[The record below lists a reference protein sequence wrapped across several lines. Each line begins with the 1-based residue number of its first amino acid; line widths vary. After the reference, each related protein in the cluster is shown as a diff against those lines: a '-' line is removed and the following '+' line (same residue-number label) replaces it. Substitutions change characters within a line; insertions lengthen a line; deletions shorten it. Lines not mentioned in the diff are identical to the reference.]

1 MFSFSLENVLYN
13 DYNHLYLYICSILC
27 SFMFFGET
35 IYLFCFMFVLS
46 NKKNRRTKRNAL
58 PADRSQFGTYFIYKK
73 GRLRL

>member
-27 SFMFFGET
+27 SFMIFGET

-46 NKKNRRTKRNAL
+46 NKKNRRTKKEC
-58 PADRSQFGTYFIYKK
+58 SSC
-73 GRLRL
+73 